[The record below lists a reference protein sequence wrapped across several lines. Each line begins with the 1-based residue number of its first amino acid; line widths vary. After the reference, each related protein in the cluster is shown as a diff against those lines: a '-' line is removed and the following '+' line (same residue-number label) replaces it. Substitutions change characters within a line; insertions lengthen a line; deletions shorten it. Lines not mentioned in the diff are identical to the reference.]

1 MINVKIYDID
11 LQVLAKN
18 LIPIGWLNYTWFS
31 PWVKSLTTPLS
42 WLKTKFFVDSLNGIN
57 ANIYDV
63 GTSYIIGNKVKYG
76 QSIYECIQASTG
88 NAPTNTLFWVL
99 YVIDRVGIRERLGYS
114 CEQLKLEYALN
125 RRYETD
131 FRQPTSGGLRPD
143 IYIGLNNVVSQF
155 TIYTTTAN
163 NVFTNS
169 SDGFIYTEE
178 VNQNDNNITIYVP
191 DIALFSN
198 MGSELT
204 QIVGN
209 YVKKY
214 ICESINFNVQT
225 YAGLPP
231 TY

>member
-18 LIPIGWLNYTWFS
+18 LIPIGWLNYPWFA
-31 PWVKSLTTPLS
+31 PWVKSLTVPLS
-42 WLKTKFFVDSLNGIN
+42 WLKNKFFVDSLNGIN
-57 ANIYDV
+57 ANVYDV

-76 QSIYECIQASTG
+76 QSIYECIQDTTG
-88 NAPTNTLFWVL
+88 NNPTNSLYWVL
-99 YVIDRVGIRERLGYS
+99 YVSDRIGTRERLGYS

-163 NVFTNS
+163 NVFTTS

-191 DIALFSN
+191 DIALFTN